1 VRSSTMRLRVNT
13 TLAKGLKRLAE
24 KRAVAVGELVPDS
37 VSKAYQVELSGLDER
52 QQRAVTA
59 YQGGYI
65 GLGRLAEE
73 LGMTVWDLRAW
84 LYEHDIP
91 RANVVPNQ
99 GAGSA

>member
-1 VRSSTMRLRVNT
+1 MRLKVNK

-24 KRAVAVGELVPDS
+24 KRAVAVGELVPDR
-37 VSKAYQVELSGLDER
+37 VSDAYQVELSGLDER

-59 YQGGYI
+59 YQTGYI

-84 LYEHDIP
+84 LYEHDMP
-91 RANVVPNQ
+91 RTNVMSGH
-99 GAGSA
+99 GAGSS